1 MLFLNI
7 ISKGGL
13 IFLFLV
19 CGCVNKSPGVEEK
32 VVAKINNFQ
41 LTVGDLKEE
50 VNPLL
55 MKKYSTYSSAK
66 QKDQVLEGLIIK
78 EVLLQEAQRL
88 NLDKQ
93 KSFMKEI
100 EGYWEQALMKSLISR
115 KLGEFSVRV
124 KVSDQD
130 ILEGYNRLKRRV
142 QAELVIFNDKSDAL
156 KLSETILGFAQAKQ
170 SLREKIVWESATD
183 WYNSNELPQKLDD
196 AIFSMRPGQVSL
208 PIEYNNNW
216 IVVRAVN
223 EESQAVGTLAELR
236 PRIINDI
243 IRKKKE
249 LLMDNWILGLRK
261 KANVKIYPEV
271 LNTVDL
277 KLTDSTPD

>member
-19 CGCVNKSPGVEEK
+19 CGCANRSPGVEEK

-55 MKKYSTYSSAK
+55 MKKYSTYSSSK
-66 QKDQVLEGLIIK
+66 QKDQVLEELIIK

-142 QAELVIFNDKSDAL
+142 QAELVIFNEKSDAL
-156 KLSETILGFAQAKQ
+156 ELSKTTLGFTEAKH
-170 SLREKIVWESATD
+170 SLREKIVWESAAD
-183 WYNSNELPQKLDD
+183 WYNFNDLPQKLDD
-196 AIFSMRPGQVSL
+196 AIFSMRPDQVSL

-216 IVVRAVN
+216 IVIRVVN

-249 LLMDNWILGLRK
+249 LLMDNWISGLRK
-261 KANVKIYPEV
+261 KANVRIYPEV
-271 LNTVDL
+271 LNMVDL
-277 KLTDSTPD
+277 KLTNATPD